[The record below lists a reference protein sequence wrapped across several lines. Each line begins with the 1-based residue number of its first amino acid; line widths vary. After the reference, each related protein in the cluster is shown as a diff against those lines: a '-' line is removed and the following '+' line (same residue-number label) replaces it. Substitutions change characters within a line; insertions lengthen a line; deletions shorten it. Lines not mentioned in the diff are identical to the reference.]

1 MLLFKRKFFRFWFP
15 VLIWALVI
23 FILSSIPNLQS
34 GLEQDFVLRKIA
46 HILEYAILNFLL
58 IRAFTAE
65 GLGYKK
71 AIISSAIIAM
81 LYAFSDEYHQ
91 TFVFGREGKLK
102 DVGIDSIGILLS
114 GLMWYY
120 KNKLKVR
127 L

>member
-1 MLLFKRKFFRFWFP
+1 
-15 VLIWALVI
+15 
-23 FILSSIPNLQS
+23 
-34 GLEQDFVLRKIA
+34 
-46 HILEYAILNFLL
+46 
-58 IRAFTAE
+58 
-65 GLGYKK
+65 LGYKK